1 MKAIIMAAGKSTRT
15 YPLTLTKP
23 KPLLKVANKP
33 ILAHQFDMLDGIA
46 DTAVVVIGY
55 RGDMIRAA
63 FGGAY
68 NGLRIQYVEQEIQL
82 GTGHAILQ
90 CAPLIDGPF
99 LAMNGDD
106 LYDRKDFE
114 ALAASPGDAALAKSV
129 EDPRLYGI
137 YEVDK
142 DGRVVR
148 IVEKPRD
155 VFSNLANIGA
165 YRFNPAVF
173 DVIRATKPSERG
185 EIEITSA
192 VQTLAERG
200 VVRVVESL
208 GVWIPIGYPWHLL
221 DANEYLLNH
230 RLDPVILGEVS
241 PAAHINGPVAVGEGT
256 VIRPGAVIDG
266 PVCIGSDCVIGPN
279 CWLRPGTTVGN
290 GCRVGQAVEL
300 KNTILFDGAHV
311 CHLSYIGDSIVGERA
326 NLGCGTVTANVRH
339 DGGDIQSVVN
349 GKLISTGRKKLGA
362 VFADNVHTGIHTA
375 VYPGRKLWPGATTRP
390 GEVVQKDIVL

>member
-33 ILAHQFDMLDGIA
+33 ILAHQLDMLEGIA

-55 RGDMIRAA
+55 KGEMIREA
-63 FGGAY
+63 FGEAY
-68 NGLRIQYVEQEIQL
+68 NGLRIQYVEQETQL
-82 GTGHAILQ
+82 GTGHAILE

-106 LYDRKDFE
+106 LYDRKDFQ
-114 ALAASPGDAALAKSV
+114 ALAASPGDAALAKTV

-142 DGRVVR
+142 DGRVIR
-148 IVEKPRD
+148 IVEKPVD

-165 YRFNPAVF
+165 YRFDPAVF

-192 VQTLAERG
+192 LQTLAECG
-200 VVRVVESL
+200 EVHVVKSV

-221 DANEYLLNH
+221 DANEYILSH
-230 RLDPVILGEVS
+230 QLDPVIVGEVS
-241 PAAHINGPVAVGEGT
+241 PAAHIDGPVAVGRGT
-256 VIRPGAVIDG
+256 VIRPGAVING
-266 PVCIGSDCVIGPN
+266 PVSIGSDCVIGPN

-290 GCRVGQAVEL
+290 GCRVGHAVEL
-300 KNTILFDGAHV
+300 KNSILFDGAYV

-349 GKLISTGRKKLGA
+349 GKLISARRTKLGA

-375 VYPGRKLWPGATTRP
+375 VYPGRKIWPGATTRP